1 LALCPVC
8 KEKVSIGDGGCTVC
22 KADFGSGSRL
32 FPQPE
37 TNYERRAMEAARIAL
52 SLHSTAPKRGPRNW
66 NILAFLCSALAGAA
80 WLWISIVV
88 QGHPAGIAALL
99 AFYISIP
106 IAVGVSLATNLFV
119 ALVTGLLSSCVPGNL
134 KLIAIPAA
142 LAVLGQL
149 AVLSMLAMDDHRSLV
164 VLLLHTWWVG
174 VWIGGMSFV
183 YIAMADSANASG
195 LQVGIGN

>member
-1 LALCPVC
+1 M
-8 KEKVSIGDGGCTVC
+8 D
-22 KADFGSGSRL
+22 
-32 FPQPE
+32 
-37 TNYERRAMEAARIAL
+37 AARIAR
-52 SLHSTAPKRGPRNW
+52 SLHPTAPKREPRNW
-66 NILAFLCSALAGAA
+66 NILAFLFSGLAGAA

-134 KLIAIPAA
+134 KLFAIPVA

-149 AVLSMLAMDDHRSLV
+149 AVLSILAMDDHRSLV

-183 YIAMADSANASG
+183 YIAMVDSANIPSPRAG
-195 LQVGIGN
+195 LGN